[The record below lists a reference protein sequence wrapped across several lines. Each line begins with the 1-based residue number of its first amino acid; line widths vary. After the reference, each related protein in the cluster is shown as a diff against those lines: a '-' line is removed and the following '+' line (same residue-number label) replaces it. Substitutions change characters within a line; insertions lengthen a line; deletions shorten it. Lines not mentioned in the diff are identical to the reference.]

1 MRGRRSLL
9 RQYTLWLT
17 AMFVLLELVLV
28 IVFMTLLVLPLARR
42 AADDLA
48 GLVVLSAQT
57 WSELPPET
65 RTAFVEELRISHQ
78 LDIRPAQAYDATAA
92 LHPPFVYL
100 FEQAINRRLPQP
112 SHLMP
117 EQKGD
122 ELWYWI
128 NIPVGGQLLALGWP
142 ESRNESRPV
151 VALGLGLVFG
161 LWLSWWSARWLAGR
175 IVQPLSSLNQAMATV
190 GDGDTPSL
198 IPEDG
203 PQELAA
209 VIHQFNVMVTQV
221 QVLLT
226 TRTTMLAGVSHD
238 LRTPLTRMRLTL
250 ELLRDAPNPAL
261 LDRLEREVERMNQ
274 LISQVM
280 ELARGLQAEPA
291 QLVDIAAL
299 FSTLQEDFKDDN
311 TPLMVRCELPQ
322 IWAAPMALRRVLSN
336 LIQNAQRY
344 AAGFPV
350 TLVCEQGPQ
359 GVRIGVLDQGPGI
372 PETELE
378 RMQQPFQRLEAS
390 RSQGTGGVGL
400 GLAIVKELTKAN
412 GWRLQWISPPAGG
425 LQCWIQLHPGA

>member
-1 MRGRRSLL
+1 M
-9 RQYTLWLT
+9 
-17 AMFVLLELVLV
+17 
-28 IVFMTLLVLPLARR
+28 
-42 AADDLA
+42 
-48 GLVVLSAQT
+48 
-57 WSELPPET
+57 
-65 RTAFVEELRISHQ
+65 
-78 LDIRPAQAYDATAA
+78 
-92 LHPPFVYL
+92 
-100 FEQAINRRLPQP
+100 
-112 SHLMP
+112 
-117 EQKGD
+117 
-122 ELWYWI
+122 
-128 NIPVGGQLLALGWP
+128 
-142 ESRNESRPV
+142 
-151 VALGLGLVFG
+151 
-161 LWLSWWSARWLAGR
+161 
-175 IVQPLSSLNQAMATV
+175 
-190 GDGDTPSL
+190 
-198 IPEDG
+198 
-203 PQELAA
+203 
-209 VIHQFNVMVTQV
+209 
-221 QVLLT
+221 LLT

-280 ELARGLQAEPA
+280 EMARGLQAEPA
-291 QLVDIAAL
+291 QLVDMVAL